1 MQCENATDVAGPNE
15 GCAEFTGPETIP
27 CTNDATVTM
36 VFDDP
41 YPAPGDA
48 DVIFVH
54 VCADCERQLSEG
66 EHVDPDYLTTYVGIV
81 TADEDRAAIEASHPV
96 ALPAG
101 LTPIETVTQA
111 TVEGVGCRYE
121 VLEVLSLPRPERAWL
136 VRCSSSA
143 GNRFDM
149 PPVIEHETTT
159 LTRALV
165 WVGERVEAEVATELA
180 S

>member
-1 MQCENATDVAGPNE
+1 MQCENTTSVPGPHP
-15 GCAEFTGPETIP
+15 GCAEFAGPEEIP
-27 CTNDATVTM
+27 CGNAATVTV
-36 VFDDP
+36 VFNDPQP
-41 YPAPGDA
+41 YPGDP

-54 VCADCERQLSEG
+54 VCAECERQLSEG
-66 EHVDPDYLTTYVGIV
+66 EHADPDYLTTYGGIV
-81 TADEDRAAIEASHPV
+81 TEAEDRAALDASHPV
-96 ALPAG
+96 ELPAG
-101 LTPIETVTQA
+101 LTPVETITQA

-165 WVGERVEAEVATELA
+165 WVGERDEAEVATELA